1 MKLMLLLFMILFK
14 SSLERN
20 VAIDSPLENY
30 ENKKYPTYKNS
41 LFKSQFKLDGFLGNG
56 DSKSYTTNGYCVY
69 LDKLEFDKN
78 LNEIEVKVTVYGGI
92 FNETEMFYLGSDEE
106 KEHDEMIEFDQSIG
120 YDREEV
126 GSYSHETL
134 YKKYTYYFM
143 IPISEKQYIYI
154 SIPQAKLT
162 DEGYIEISIQK
173 AFPGWAI
180 ALIVIGSIAIIAFI
194 IILIITKCFKEC
206 DNLKYCCS
214 NCC

>member
-41 LFKSQFKLDGFLGNG
+41 LFKTNLKVDGFLGNG
-56 DSKSYTTNGYCVY
+56 DSKVYKTNGYCVY

-78 LNEIEVKVTVYGGI
+78 LNEIEVKVTVYAGL
-92 FNETEMFYLGSDEE
+92 FNETKMFYLGSDEE
-106 KEHDEMIEFDQSIG
+106 KKHDEMIEFDQSIG

-162 DEGYIEISIQK
+162 DGGYIEISIQNT
-173 AFPGWAI
+173 FPGWAI

-206 DNLKYCCS
+206 DNLSDCCS

>member
-41 LFKSQFKLDGFLGNG
+41 LFKSQFKVDGFLGNG
-56 DSKSYTTNGYCVY
+56 DSKTYTTNGYCVY

-78 LNEIEVKVTVYGGI
+78 LNEIEVKVTVYGGL

-106 KEHDEMIEFDQSIG
+106 KKHDEMIELYQSIG

-143 IPISEKQYIYI
+143 IPISEK
-154 SIPQAKLT
+154 
-162 DEGYIEISIQK
+162 
-173 AFPGWAI
+173 
-180 ALIVIGSIAIIAFI
+180 
-194 IILIITKCFKEC
+194 
-206 DNLKYCCS
+206 
-214 NCC
+214 